1 MTDPTAADAPVQTPA
16 PESDL
21 SPRKLKIALGCL
33 IGQTF
38 ATWILPVSAAS
49 LVLVPMTQEFHWS
62 RTEYSFHTTCHM
74 MFGAFS
80 AWLAGRLTD
89 RIGAKP
95 VVIVGAIAI
104 GLTTLA
110 MSRQTASLPQFY
122 LYYALFG
129 FFGSTW
135 LAYTKIVAALFT
147 RHRGKA
153 IAILGAE
160 QTVLAA
166 FTPVMTNALMLH
178 FGWRGMY
185 VAYGV
190 LILAVVPLLFLLL
203 EEPGK
208 GSAAAA
214 AKPGATAK
222 AFAPPPTLEGM
233 TIGQVLG
240 DGVFWLILLAGV
252 IGVCITS
259 GMVAHIVAAY
269 EGKGFTQTQAA
280 ETQSLS
286 MLFGVPGMFLG
297 GWVID
302 KIHTAKVAAPFNL
315 AASLGGFLLLMVS
328 ASFGGMPLLIASG
341 ALTWFSF
348 NAYRPMASYFHTRF
362 FGLRSYTEVTG
373 VQFTIMNPIMALS
386 APAVGLIYDTTH
398 SYDIVFKLMIVTP
411 LLAAIVWLL
420 MPRYRYSASVGLA
433 PEAPP
438 VSADSA
444 PAPAIAA
451 AE

>member
-1 MTDPTAADAPVQTPA
+1 MTEQTAPAAGAPVETPR

-21 SPRKLKIALGCL
+21 SPRKLKIAFGCL
-33 IGQTF
+33 IGLTF

-49 LVLVPMTQEFHWS
+49 LVFLPMTQEFHWS

-74 MFGAFS
+74 LFGAFS

-95 VVIVGAIAI
+95 VVIFGAIAV
-104 GLTTLA
+104 GLVTLA

-135 LAYTKIVAALFT
+135 LAYTKIIAALFT
-147 RHRGKA
+147 QHRGKA
-153 IAILGAE
+153 MAILGAE

-166 FTPVMTNALMLH
+166 FVPVMTNALMLH
-178 FGWRGMY
+178 VGWRGMY

-190 LILAVVPLLFLLL
+190 LILAVVPLLYFLL
-203 EEPGK
+203 EEPGQAP
-208 GSAAAA
+208 AARGE
-214 AKPGATAK
+214 KRP
-222 AFAPPPTLEGM
+222 AFAPPPPMEGM
-233 TIGQVLG
+233 SIGQVLR
-240 DGVFWLILLAGV
+240 DGVFWMILLAGV
-252 IGVCITS
+252 VGMCLTS
-259 GMVAHIVAAY
+259 GMLAHMVPAY
-269 EGKGFTQTQAA
+269 IGKGFTQTQAA
-280 ETQSLS
+280 ETQTLS

-297 GWVID
+297 GWLID
-302 KIHTAKVAAPFNL
+302 KVHSAKVAAPFNL
-315 AASLGGFLLLMVS
+315 ASSLGGFLLLIVS
-328 ASFGGMPLLIASG
+328 ASFGGMPLLVASG
-341 ALTWFSF
+341 AMTWFAF
-348 NAYRPMASYFHTRF
+348 NAARPMASYFHTRF
-362 FGLRSYTEVTG
+362 FGLRAYTEVTG
-373 VQFTIMNPIMALS
+373 VQFTIMNPVMALS
-386 APAVGLIYDTTH
+386 APVVGLIYDKTH

-411 LLAAIVWLL
+411 LLAALVWLM
-420 MPRYRYSASVGLA
+420 MPKYRYSASVGVA

-438 VSADSA
+438 VSADAA